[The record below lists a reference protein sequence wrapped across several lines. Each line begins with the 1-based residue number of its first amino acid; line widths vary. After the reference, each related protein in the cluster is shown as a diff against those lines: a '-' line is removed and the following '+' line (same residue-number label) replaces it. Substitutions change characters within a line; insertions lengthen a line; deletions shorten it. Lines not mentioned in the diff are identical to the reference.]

1 MRYDIGLTIVTWL
14 VLSGLIAVWA
24 LKWRREPASWFSL
37 AVVVSPLIA
46 GVALLVVGKG
56 RKEAREHT
64 RLEVPLKG
72 EGTLNIEGKELQL
85 ELVATNISATGAY
98 CLTDPGSSPGSG
110 RFCPSLDAG
119 GKIKLH
125 LQWSP
130 QDKQSEIVLKA
141 VGVVLRVD
149 PQPEGNY
156 GFAVKFDDQ
165 LLSS

>member
-1 MRYDIGLTIVTWL
+1 MRYDIGLTVVTWL

-24 LKWRREPASWFSL
+24 LKWHREPASWFSL

-46 GVALLVVGKG
+46 SLALLVVGKG

-64 RLEVPLKG
+64 RLEVQLKG

-98 CLTDPGSSPGSG
+98 CLTDT
-110 RFCPSLDAG
+110 SLGAG

-130 QDKQSEIVLKA
+130 EDKQSELVLKA
-141 VGVVLRVD
+141 VGAVLRVE

-156 GFAVKFDDQ
+156 GFAVKFNDQ

>member
-98 CLTDPGSSPGSG
+98 CLTDT
-110 RFCPSLDAG
+110 SLDAG